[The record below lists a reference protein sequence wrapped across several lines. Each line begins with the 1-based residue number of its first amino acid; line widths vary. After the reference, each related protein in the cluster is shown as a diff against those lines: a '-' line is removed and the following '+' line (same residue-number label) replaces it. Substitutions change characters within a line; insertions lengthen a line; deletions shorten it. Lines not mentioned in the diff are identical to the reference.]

1 MRTPMKINSFDIQEK
16 RFSIRF
22 RGFDIHE
29 VDAFLEEI
37 STGLKVLEAEN
48 SAMKEEV
55 RRIKQ
60 LLKGYKNQE
69 DVLKQALLNSQKVL
83 DQMRENA
90 RKSAENI
97 LAEAEVRAQK
107 LLNRAHQRLSQLHED
122 IGELKRQRIQIESQ
136 IRSVLETHAKL
147 LDAAKTDTALLD
159 AEENKIRFLTN
170 AQ

>member
-1 MRTPMKINSFDIQEK
+1 MRIPMKINCFDIQEK

-37 STGLKVLEAEN
+37 STGLKALETEN
-48 SAMKEEV
+48 KTQEEEIH
-55 RRIKQ
+55 RIKQ
-60 LLKGYKNQE
+60 VLNGYKSRE
-69 DVLKQALLNSQKVL
+69 DVLKQASLHSQKLL

-90 RKSAENI
+90 RESAENI
-97 LAEAEVRAQK
+97 VAEAEVRAQK
-107 LLNRAHQRLSQLHED
+107 LLNRAHQRLSQLHDD
-122 IGELKRQRIQIESQ
+122 IGELKRQRIQIEVQ

-159 AEENKIRFLTN
+159 AEEDKIRFLTN